1 MFHQTVNAQNTML
14 TKEIHDQGKIILLIS
29 IYLLLNYL
37 NILYDPSLKTFSAD
51 SSYCWAFSISSMLRH
66 SLNLFLREREKK
78 CPQDEE
84 KISQAEKYLNG
95 PEFHKRLRN
104 CFEVSKRRKS
114 F

>member
-1 MFHQTVNAQNTML
+1 MFHQTVNAQNSML

-66 SLNLFLREREKK
+66 SLNIFLRERKK
-78 CPQDEE
+78 KISFPQDDE
-84 KISQAEKYLNG
+84 KISQAEKYLNAKK
-95 PEFHKRLRN
+95 FHQRLRN
-104 CFEVSKRRKS
+104 CFAL
-114 F
+114 